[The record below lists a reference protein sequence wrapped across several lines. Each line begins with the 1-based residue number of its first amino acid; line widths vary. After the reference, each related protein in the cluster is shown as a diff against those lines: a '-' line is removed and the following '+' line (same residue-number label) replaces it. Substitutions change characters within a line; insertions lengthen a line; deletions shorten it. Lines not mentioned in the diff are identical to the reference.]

1 MQPFGNAAWLCKLK
15 DGQNIHATQLS
26 SSQDVAMPITLVYD
40 GGCPFC
46 RHFAR
51 RSELLGGL
59 PDLTIRDGRSD
70 HELRGM
76 LRRRGFNLSHGAVL
90 MEGERIWHGSDAIA
104 VLCQHLTPSDP
115 LLQLLH
121 GLFRNPRRANLL
133 YPGLLAARQLALGWQ
148 GLPLDPD
155 QA

>member
-1 MQPFGNAAWLCKLK
+1 MR
-15 DGQNIHATQLS
+15 DIHATQHS
-26 SSQDVAMPITLVYD
+26 NSQDVAMSFTLVYD

-59 PDLTIRDGRSD
+59 PDLIIRDGRSD
-70 HELRGM
+70 HELRSM
-76 LRRRGFNLSHGAVL
+76 LGRRGFNLSNGAVL
-90 MEGERIWHGSDAIA
+90 MEGERIWHGSEAIA

-121 GLFRNPRRANLL
+121 GLFRDPRRANLL
-133 YPGLLAARQLALGWQ
+133 YPGLLAARQLALGLR

-155 QA
+155 HA

>member
-1 MQPFGNAAWLCKLK
+1 MSF
-15 DGQNIHATQLS
+15 
-26 SSQDVAMPITLVYD
+26 TLVYD

-59 PDLTIRDGRSD
+59 PDLIIRDGRSD

-76 LRRRGFNLSHGAVL
+76 LRRRGFNLSNGAVL
-90 MEGERIWHGSDAIA
+90 MEGERIWHGSEAIA

-121 GLFRNPRRANLL
+121 GLFRNSRRANLL
-133 YPGLLAARQLALGWQ
+133 YPGLLAARQLALELR